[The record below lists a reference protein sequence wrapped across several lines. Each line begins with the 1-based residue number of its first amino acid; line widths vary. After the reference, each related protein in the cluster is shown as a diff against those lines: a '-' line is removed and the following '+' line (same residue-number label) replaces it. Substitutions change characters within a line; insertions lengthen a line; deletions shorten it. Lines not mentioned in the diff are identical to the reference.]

1 MTIQKAIDRVDRK
14 KPNYMDR
21 QTKVEHLQDLDQII
35 YREILLKHRHE
46 PEEETEPDY
55 SGDRTGETELLVPDP
70 YGTNMYVY
78 WLECKIDEMNQEI
91 DKLNNDMALF
101 NTAYENMHD
110 WWRRT
115 RMPLQT
121 LPFVAI

>member
-1 MTIQKAIDRVDRK
+1 MTIQQVIDKVDRK

-35 YREILLKHRHE
+35 YQEILLKHRHTAA
-46 PEEETEPDY
+46 EEVEPDY
-55 SGDRTGETELLVPDP
+55 SGDRTGETQLLVPAT
-70 YGTNMYVY
+70 YGTDMYVY

-91 DKLNNDMALF
+91 DKLNNDTAMF
-101 NTAYENMHD
+101 NTAYETMHD

-115 RMPLQT
+115 RMPLQPQ
-121 LPFVAI
+121 PFVTI